1 MIHDGFRFFVS
12 WCFIK
17 TQVVTS
23 DLQVDFHFFVGETED
38 SVGGFPYGKINQPSL
53 CPLLDL
59 PQCFFHLDSSCSDVH
74 L

>member
-1 MIHDGFRFFVS
+1 MA
-12 WCFIK
+12 
-17 TQVVTS
+17 S

-38 SVGGFPYGKINQPSL
+38 CVVGFPYVKINQPSL